1 VSDRLFTPDEV
12 NRLIPRLT
20 ALLEPAMERYR
31 QAVALQ
37 ERLREERTRR
47 AEAAGEGV
55 TAQIDRTTGQ
65 ALAERLDG
73 LGIELRQ
80 AIAEIEALGGV
91 VKDLATGLVDF
102 PGRGPGE
109 HRERVVNLC
118 WRYGETAVGFWH
130 GMDEGFAAR
139 KPLA

>member
-1 VSDRLFTPDEV
+1 MSQRLFTPEEV

-20 ALLEPAMERYR
+20 ALLDAAMERYR
-31 QAVALQ
+31 QAVAVQ
-37 ERLREERTRR
+37 EGLREERARR
-47 AEAAGEGV
+47 AEAGGEGV
-55 TAQIDRTTGQ
+55 AVDRGRSQ

-80 AIAEIEALGGV
+80 AITDIEGLGGV
-91 VKDLATGLVDF
+91 VKDLGTGLVDF

-118 WRYGETAVGFWH
+118 WRYGEQAVEYWH
-130 GMDEGFAAR
+130 GMDEGFAQR